1 MPAMDLLHPTRGLPI
16 LLAPPFPGMLQ
27 KALQQPTKCSCN
39 HLHFCF
45 ATTYISGLQLSTFLF
60 YNKQRRS
67 KSDKEKASSLVLIQD
82 EMNQLVS
89 VLQSEQEDIKVII
102 QNISETTFGFP
113 INIPAVY
120 DQELVQSIKKQG
132 GIIVFPFIPYTA
144 TTVDFE
150 NPLPFPSSP
159 SIKHLLGTDDQGR
172 DIAARLLYGIRISLC
187 FGFILT
193 FCSSIIG
200 IFIGALQGY
209 FAGKTDLI
217 FSRFLEIWSSLPQLF
232 ILMILSSFITPS
244 FISLLLILLL
254 FQWTALIP
262 VVRAEFL
269 KTRECD
275 YVLAAKALG
284 LNDMYIIFHHI
295 LPNACV
301 AAITYI
307 PLLFAGSIISLSA
320 LDFLGLGLPIGTPS
334 LGDLIRQGK
343 ENLQAPWIGLTA
355 IITLTSILTLLL
367 IIGDQLRTFLAPRGK
382 E

>member
-1 MPAMDLLHPTRGLPI
+1 MKKT
-16 LLAPPFPGMLQ
+16 PFIIFL
-27 KALQQPTKCSCN
+27 
-39 HLHFCF
+39 
-45 ATTYISGLQLSTFLF
+45 IIFLF
-60 YNKQRRS
+60 SVIAPFLAN
-67 KSDKEKASSLVLIQD
+67 DKPLFVYFKGKVYFPIVQ
-82 EMNQLVS
+82 S
-89 VLQSEQEDIKVII
+89 V
-102 QNISETTFGFP
+102 SETAFDFP
-113 INIPAVY
+113 LDISAVY
-120 DQELVQSIKKQG
+120 DQELVQSIKNKG
-132 GIIVFPFIPYTA
+132 GIVIFPIIPYTA
-144 TTVDFE
+144 TTVDFQ
-150 NPLPFPSSP
+150 NPLPFPSPP
-159 SIKHLLGTDDQGR
+159 SSHHLLGTDDQGR

-193 FCSSIIG
+193 FLSSIIG
-200 IFIGALQGY
+200 LFMGALQGY
-209 FAGKTDLI
+209 FAGKIDLI
-217 FSRFLEIWSSLPQLF
+217 ASRFLEIWSSLPQLF

-244 FISLLLILLL
+244 FTSLLLILLL

-269 KTRECD
+269 KVRESD

-301 AAITYI
+301 AAITYV

-367 IIGDQLRTFLAPRGK
+367 MIGDSIRTLLAPRGK